1 MPEFKSPMPL
11 SFEAVFVFSFPWSGR
26 GLDDGDLLVGQ
37 TVQFVHELVNLAVD
51 DVDLALECDLLVV
64 GIRRSKLFLEREHRL
79 DKRDHPVVPGFVG
92 GVGEIDDSYRELLNI
107 LTIKGEI
114 SPSKRSAYIP
124 QIDIEQ
130 TGI

>member
-1 MPEFKSPMPL
+1 LIDLSVGGVDLPL
-11 SFEAVFVFSFPWSGR
+11 KG
-26 GLDDGDLLVGQ
+26 GLLV
-37 TVQFVHELVNLAVD
+37 TS
-51 DVDLALECDLLVV
+51 
-64 GIRRSKLFLEREHRL
+64 IRRSKLLVEQEHRL
-79 DKRDHPVVPGFVG
+79 DKRNHPVVPGFVG
-92 GVGEIDDSYRELLNI
+92 GVGEIDGSYRELLNI